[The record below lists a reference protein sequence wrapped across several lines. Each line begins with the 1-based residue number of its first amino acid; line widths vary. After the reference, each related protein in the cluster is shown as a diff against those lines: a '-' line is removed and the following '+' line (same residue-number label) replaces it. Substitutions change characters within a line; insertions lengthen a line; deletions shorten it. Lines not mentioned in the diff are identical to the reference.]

1 MVVREISAAIAGL
14 RQDGLTILLV
24 EQKLDIALDLAARAC
39 VMIKGEIKLTDS
51 TDNLR
56 RRDDL
61 NDLYFSLAADG
72 Q

>member
-1 MVVREISAAIAGL
+1 M
-14 RQDGLTILLV
+14 
-24 EQKLDIALDLAARAC
+24 DIEERVDHIQGEVTL
-39 VMIKGEIKLTDS
+39 IKGEIKLTDS

-56 RRDDL
+56 RREDL